1 MTPQE
6 LDEYVKVRE
15 KTLLERYDNSLIRFG
30 NLKALYQSSESENNN
45 LSGRVRQLT
54 TNNKTLTTRNKSLN
68 QQLARA
74 RAERNIAQED
84 VTRFAD
90 VLCRLR
96 QVSPE
101 MSDLIDEITTKVN
114 FERNMNK

>member
-1 MTPQE
+1 MNPKE
-6 LDEYVKVRE
+6 LEEFANVLE
-15 KTLLERYDNSLIRFG
+15 KTVLKNYDNTLVQLGRMLAINDDLSDRVSSLSD
-30 NLKALYQSSESENNN
+30 QVE
-45 LSGRVRQLT
+45 QLT

-101 MSDLIDEITTKVN
+101 VSARIDEITTKVN